1 MLSRGPAQ
9 NQNTYPDYHDYSQ
22 RPDLI
27 PPGPQRLSSISQP
40 QHDHQAFKSEN
51 LQAGRK
57 RRESEIDGNDTS
69 DAAGVRRR
77 ISRAC
82 DQCNQL
88 RTKCDG
94 KLPCAHCTD
103 NSLACEYA
111 RVHKKRG
118 RAPKKEADQQEESN
132 YIHQI
137 NSHASQTAA
146 EQTIDPRRY
155 SGPAFQTAE
164 GLVDNGA
171 LGSANTPP
179 PSASFEPNHHHP
191 NAFFGGY
198 DTSQGIG
205 MAPTG
210 QLHDMDQSILPQMA
224 QTRAMDFAIPNQSYS
239 TQPLDSIGVQ
249 GPNNTG
255 FGFPLG
261 DDYSVAFM
269 GKAPMVES
277 PDWMALT
284 SPLFI
289 TEPLP
294 NQPRITDQ
302 LRYPVLRPL
311 LPHIE
316 SIIPQAL
323 ACDLLEQYFLSTT
336 SAYLRP
342 SNPYVLGHI
351 FRKKSFLHPSD
362 PRPCTPAL
370 LASMLWTAAQTSDAA
385 FLTNHLDARGRICQ
399 RLLELTI
406 NMLKPLIHSQSNT
419 SAPTPNPTYPQIQTS
434 DGGLGA
440 LVVPTHSGGQG
451 VDRAQIDNL
460 ATYIHL
466 ATVVSASERKAAS
479 LRWWNAAW
487 SLAREIRLGRELPP
501 NSSEQEGEEG
511 SKASGDSHL
520 KPGQRDSLGDNRR
533 KLMGFVSEE
542 EREERR
548 RTWWLL
554 YMQDRHLAL
563 CYNRPMFFLN
573 KECEG
578 LLQPLDD
585 EVFQAGRLDKAAE
598 TAHRRRGLNI
608 ECTSH
613 SVFGYFLPL
622 MVILGEILDLNH
634 ARNRPRFGPR
644 ARLPKSWDEATEEI
658 TQQLESYGQSLQDFE
673 AAGGHLP
680 DNSHNDVVTPSV
692 VSAGTNDS
700 HNASELALQTKT
712 VVAYGTHIMHVLH
725 ILLTG
730 KWDPIALLDDNDLWI
745 SSQSFVTA
753 TGHAVSA
760 AQAVAE
766 IIEDDPDLS
775 FMPFFFGVYL
785 LQGSFLLLLFAD
797 KLQGDVSPDV
807 VKACETIVRAH
818 EACVAT
824 LDTQYQVRLFLFFLG
839 WGFFYCTNLV
849 CSGISERSCAR
860 RCNKCVDAS
869 LKIWQNNNI
878 GDVRFSLST
887 GGLAMAQ
894 VWRYR
899 PESICFMLR
908 TANAWYEDEFHD
920 MARMIALSL
929 KSTGCTWK
937 PLMLDAWAIFHHHV
951 RYNPLAASG
960 KISRTVGP
968 TFDAVQLLRNPG
980 L

>member
-1 MLSRGPAQ
+1 MLSRISSQTRTQRHGSFSE
-9 NQNTYPDYHDYSQ
+9 YHDFTQGSELMASHAQ
-22 RPDLI
+22 
-27 PPGPQRLSSISQP
+27 PPMPSVVLSKAQP
-40 QHDHQAFKSEN
+40 YDTNN

-57 RRESEIDGNDTS
+57 RRESELDGNELGS
-69 DAAGVRRR
+69 EGAGVRRR

-94 KLPCAHCTD
+94 KHPCAHCTE
-103 NSLACEYA
+103 NGLACDYA
-111 RVHKKRG
+111 RAHKKRG
-118 RAPKKEADQQEESN
+118 RAPKKEQ
-132 YIHQI
+132 
-137 NSHASQTAA
+137 
-146 EQTIDPRRY
+146 EQTDEQALFSNGQPPPNG
-155 SGPAFQTAE
+155 SGPRSSGPSRNFPSTSSYAGGDA
-164 GLVDNGA
+164 LVDNNHTLPSHAPATSAAFDANDQNAFYAGFDHAPNMA
-171 LGSANTPP
+171 LG
-179 PSASFEPNHHHP
+179 
-191 NAFFGGY
+191 
-198 DTSQGIG
+198 TSN
-205 MAPTG
+205 
-210 QLHDMDQSILPQMA
+210 QLHDMN
-224 QTRAMDFAIPNQSYS
+224 QTMVPSRGMDFAVPPQSFATS
-239 TQPLDSIGVQ
+239 GLDSMHAPPGNVQ
-249 GPNNTG
+249 G

-277 PDWMALT
+277 PDWLALT
-284 SPLFI
+284 SPIFV
-289 TEPLP
+289 TESLSS
-294 NQPRITDQ
+294 QPRVTDSLQ
-302 LRYPVLRPL
+302 YPVLRPL

-316 SIIPQAL
+316 SIMPQAL
-323 ACDLLEQYFLSTT
+323 ACDLLEQYFTSST

-342 SNPYVLGHI
+342 SNPYVLGYI
-351 FRKKSFLHPSD
+351 FRKKSILHPTD

-370 LASMLWTAAQTSDAA
+370 LASMLWIAAQTSDAA
-385 FLTNHLDARGRICQ
+385 FLTSQLDTRGRICQ

-406 NMLKPLIHSQSNT
+406 NMLKPLIHSHPAST
-419 SAPTPNPTYPQIQTS
+419 APTPNYPHMPPS
-434 DGGLGA
+434 DAGLGA
-440 LVVPTHSGGQG
+440 LVVPTHHPSGNG
-451 VDRAQIDNL
+451 VDRAQIDHL

-501 NSSEQEGEEG
+501 HPSEPDGEEKPGSQGADGHGTNVSSEG
-511 SKASGDSHL
+511 
-520 KPGQRDSLGDNRR
+520 R
-533 KLMGFVSEE
+533 KKKTSVDDARHKMGYGSEE

-585 EVFQAGRLDKAAE
+585 DVFQAGRFDKTDAVP
-598 TAHRRRGLNI
+598 RRRGLNI

-634 ARNRPRFGPR
+634 ARNRPRFGPS
-644 ARLPKSWDEATEEI
+644 AQKAKDWADDTDEI
-658 TQQLESYGQSLQDFE
+658 TEMLEMFGQSLRDFD
-673 AAGGHLP
+673 ATGGHGP
-680 DNSHNDVVTPSV
+680 DHGHHEVLTPSV

-700 HNASELALQTKT
+700 HSASELALQTKT

-760 AQAVAE
+760 AEAVAE
-766 IIEDDPDLS
+766 IIEYDPDLS

-797 KLQGDVSPDV
+797 KLQGDVSPEV

-824 LDTQYQVRLFLFFLG
+824 LDTQYQVSE
-839 WGFFYCTNLV
+839 
-849 CSGISERSCAR
+849 SGREAR
-860 RCNKCVDAS
+860 RCGAQADRDEQRNFRKVMRSALQQVRGRIPEDLAEQQHWRREV
-869 LKIWQNNNI
+869 LALYRWT
-878 GDVRFSLST
+878 GDGT
-887 GGLAMAQ
+887 GLA
-894 VWRYR
+894 
-899 PESICFMLR
+899 L
-908 TANAWYEDEFHD
+908 
-920 MARMIALSL
+920 
-929 KSTGCTWK
+929 
-937 PLMLDAWAIFHHHV
+937 
-951 RYNPLAASG
+951 
-960 KISRTVGP
+960 
-968 TFDAVQLLRNPG
+968 
-980 L
+980 

>member
-1 MLSRGPAQ
+1 MLSRIPPQ
-9 NQNTYPDYHDYSQ
+9 THNSYSEFHAYVQ
-22 RPDLI
+22 RPDMI
-27 PPGPQRLSSISQP
+27 TPHPQHLSSIIHPNPSPYDVQ
-40 QHDHQAFKSEN
+40 D

-57 RRESEIDGNDTS
+57 RRESELDGNDSS
-69 DAAGVRRR
+69 DRAAVRRR

-94 KLPCAHCTD
+94 KQPCAHCTD
-103 NSLACEYA
+103 NSLVCEYA
-111 RVHKKRG
+111 RAHKKRG
-118 RAPKKEADQQEESN
+118 RAPKRETEQTEETN
-132 YIHQI
+132 YV
-137 NSHASQTAA
+137 SSQTASNNQPTGA
-146 EQTIDPRRY
+146 QASVSRKYSEPSY
-155 SGPAFQTAE
+155 SGPEAIIEDTT
-164 GLVDNGA
+164 LV
-171 LGSANTPP
+171 S
-179 PSASFEPNHHHP
+179 SH
-191 NAFFGGY
+191 
-198 DTSQGIG
+198 
-205 MAPTG
+205 APTTSTFDQNTHTTSFYAGFNPNSGMGMTNAG
-210 QLHDMDQSILPQMA
+210 QMHDMDPSMVSQMT
-224 QTRAMDFAIPNQSYS
+224 QPRTIDFAVS
-239 TQPLDSIGVQ
+239 TQAYPPSTIDSMHVPGSAQ
-249 GPNNTG
+249 G

-277 PDWMALT
+277 PDWLALT
-284 SPLFI
+284 SPMFLN
-289 TEPLP
+289 EPLP
-294 NQPRITDQ
+294 TQPRIPDTV
-302 LRYPVLRPL
+302 RYPVLRPL

-316 SIIPQAL
+316 SIIPPAL
-323 ACDLLEQYFLSTT
+323 ACDLLEQYFTSST

-342 SNPYVLGHI
+342 ANPYILGYI
-351 FRKKSFLHPSD
+351 FRKKSILHPTD

-370 LASMLWTAAQTSDAA
+370 LASMLWIAAQTSDAA
-385 FLTNHLDARGRICQ
+385 FLTTHLDARARICQ
-399 RLLELTI
+399 KLLELTV
-406 NMLKPLIHSQSNT
+406 NMLKPLVHSYPNT
-419 SAPTPNPTYPQIQTS
+419 SAATPNPNYPQMPPN
-434 DGGLGA
+434 DAGLGA
-440 LVVPTHSGGQG
+440 LVVPTHSGQPG
-451 VDRAQIDNL
+451 VDRSQIDNL

-501 NSSEQEGEEG
+501 NAPEQEGDENNANG
-511 SKASGDSHL
+511 NPADTGADGRKSSVD
-520 KPGQRDSLGDNRR
+520 DTRR
-533 KLMGFVSEE
+533 KFVGRVSEE

-585 EVFQAGRLDKAAE
+585 DAFQAGRFDRGSDPQ
-598 TAHRRRGLNI
+598 HRRRGLNI

-644 ARLPKSWDEATEEI
+644 ANQPKNWDDHTDEI
-658 TQQLESYGQSLQDFE
+658 TQQLETYGQSLKDFE
-673 AAGGHLP
+673 ASGGHPP
-680 DNSHNDVVTPSV
+680 DTATSDVVTPSV
-692 VSAGTNDS
+692 VSATTNES

-760 AQAVAE
+760 AEAVAE
-766 IIEDDPDLS
+766 IIEYDPDLS

-797 KLQGDVSPDV
+797 KLQGNVSPDV

-824 LDTQYQVRLFLFFLG
+824 LDTQYQRNFRKVMRSALQQVRGRVPEDLAEQQH
-839 WGFFYCTNLV
+839 W
-849 CSGISERSCAR
+849 R
-860 RCNKCVDAS
+860 REVLA
-869 LKIWQNNNI
+869 LYRWT
-878 GDVRFSLST
+878 GDGT
-887 GGLAMAQ
+887 GLA
-894 VWRYR
+894 
-899 PESICFMLR
+899 L
-908 TANAWYEDEFHD
+908 
-920 MARMIALSL
+920 
-929 KSTGCTWK
+929 
-937 PLMLDAWAIFHHHV
+937 
-951 RYNPLAASG
+951 
-960 KISRTVGP
+960 
-968 TFDAVQLLRNPG
+968 
-980 L
+980 

>member
-1 MLSRGPAQ
+1 MLSRVPPQ
-9 NQNTYPDYHDYSQ
+9 THNTYSDYRDYAQ
-22 RPDLI
+22 RSDMI
-27 PPGPQRLSSISQP
+27 TSQP
-40 QHDHQAFKSEN
+40 QQLASILQPQPKYEPDN

-57 RRESEIDGNDTS
+57 RAESELDGSNES
-69 DAAGVRRR
+69 NDAAVRRR

-82 DQCNQL
+82 DQCNSL

-94 KLPCAHCTD
+94 KQPCAHCTD
-103 NSLACEYA
+103 NTLPCEYA
-111 RVHKKRG
+111 RAHKKRG
-118 RAPKKEADQQEESN
+118 RAPKKESEGPDEAN
-132 YIHQI
+132 YTSAIQPPPH
-137 NSHASQTAA
+137 NHRKSLGS
-146 EQTIDPRRY
+146 RRY
-155 SGPAFQTAE
+155 SGTSY
-164 GLVDNGA
+164 GGHDGMVDTNP
-171 LGSANTPP
+171 LPSNNTPP
-179 PSASFEPNHHHP
+179 SIAFENNHHQNTFFTTFDPSSTVGIPATRQMHDMEPSMIHSMAQNQSIEFAVPNPAYAPSA
-191 NAFFGGY
+191 
-198 DTSQGIG
+198 
-205 MAPTG
+205 
-210 QLHDMDQSILPQMA
+210 
-224 QTRAMDFAIPNQSYS
+224 
-239 TQPLDSIGVQ
+239 LDSMHVQ
-249 GPNNTG
+249 GATQG

-277 PDWMALT
+277 PDWLALT
-284 SPLFI
+284 SPMFI
-289 TEPLP
+289 SEPVP
-294 NQPRITDQ
+294 AQPRITDS

-323 ACDLLEQYFLSTT
+323 ACDLLEQYFTSST

-342 SNPYVLGHI
+342 ANAYILGYM
-351 FRKKSFLHPSD
+351 FRKKSFLHPTD

-370 LASMLWTAAQTSDAA
+370 LASMLWTAAQTSDAP
-385 FLTNHLDARGRICQ
+385 FLNAQIDARARICQ

-406 NMLKPLIHSQSNT
+406 NMLKPLVHSHPNT
-419 SAPTPNPTYPQIQTS
+419 GAPTPNPSYPNYS
-434 DGGLGA
+434 HMSANDGGLGA
-440 LVVPTHSGGQG
+440 LVVPTHSGGHG

-501 NSSEQEGEEG
+501 NPPEQDGEANSQG
-511 SKASGDSHL
+511 NGNQDGHSIDKRKNSMDD
-520 KPGQRDSLGDNRR
+520 PRR
-533 KLMGFVSEE
+533 NAFGYLSEE

-573 KECEG
+573 KECES

-585 EVFQAGRLDKAAE
+585 DVFQSGRFDSVADQ
-598 TAHRRRGLNI
+598 AHRRKGLNI

-644 ARLPKSWDEATEEI
+644 ANKTKNWDEHTDEI
-658 TQQLESYGQSLQDFE
+658 TQQLESYGQSLKDFE
-673 AAGGHLP
+673 TSGGHFQ
-680 DNSHNDVVTPSV
+680 DANHNDVVTPSV
-692 VSAGTNDS
+692 VSSGTNES

-745 SSQSFVTA
+745 SSQSFITA

-760 AQAVAE
+760 AEAVAE

-824 LDTQYQVRLFLFFLG
+824 LDTQYQVR
-839 WGFFYCTNLV
+839 
-849 CSGISERSCAR
+849 
-860 RCNKCVDAS
+860 
-869 LKIWQNNNI
+869 
-878 GDVRFSLST
+878 
-887 GGLAMAQ
+887 
-894 VWRYR
+894 
-899 PESICFMLR
+899 
-908 TANAWYEDEFHD
+908 
-920 MARMIALSL
+920 
-929 KSTGCTWK
+929 
-937 PLMLDAWAIFHHHV
+937 
-951 RYNPLAASG
+951 
-960 KISRTVGP
+960 
-968 TFDAVQLLRNPG
+968 
-980 L
+980 